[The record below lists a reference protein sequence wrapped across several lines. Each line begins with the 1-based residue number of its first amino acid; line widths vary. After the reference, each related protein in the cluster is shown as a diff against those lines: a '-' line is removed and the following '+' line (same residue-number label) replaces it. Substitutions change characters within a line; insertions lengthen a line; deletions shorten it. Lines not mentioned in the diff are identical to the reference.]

1 MRDPQR
7 IGAWIETTARRESLR
22 VLRNGKRERPTASE
36 EFAPEPVDPVAEQRL
51 IAAADRAAVRRALDR
66 LPRRHRRL
74 RPALRRRPAQL
85 EEISRTLDM
94 PLGSLGPTRA
104 RGLARLRGDQRFVA
118 AVRGVAE

>member
-1 MRDPQR
+1 M
-7 IGAWIETTARRESLR
+7 
-22 VLRNGKRERPTASE
+22 
-36 EFAPEPVDPVAEQRL
+36 

-66 LPRRHRRL
+66 LPRRQRRL
-74 RPALRRRPAQL
+74 LSLLFADAPPSY